1 MLTNRIAAFAP
12 PPALSNNTPM
22 NVRKNVQPTDPRVLR
37 SKRALGDAL
46 VELLHERSFDE
57 ITVQDILDRAGV
69 GRATFYAHYRNK
81 QDVLHSGVEHLF
93 VFLDGVLDRPSSA
106 GPRLVPVTE
115 FLEHIRE
122 ADVFIASIRASGRFE
137 ELSDLIVAFV
147 ADMISR
153 RIAPSERVIATMSP
167 ALLSRMLAAAFMEM
181 FRWWMEQPARETP
194 ERMDAIFQA
203 LATTI
208 LHRARYVVAPA
219 VGRP

>member
-1 MLTNRIAAFAP
+1 MLTNRIPAFAP

-22 NVRKNVQPTDPRVLR
+22 NVRKKVQPTDPRVLR
-37 SKRALGDAL
+37 STRALGDAL
-46 VELLHERSFDE
+46 VDLLHERSFDD

-93 VFLDGVLDRPSSA
+93 VFLDEVLDRPSSA
-106 GPRLVPVTE
+106 GTRLVPVTE

-147 ADMISR
+147 ADMINR
-153 RIAPSERVIATMSP
+153 RIAPSDRVIAAMSP

-181 FRWWMEQPARETP
+181 FRWWIEQPARETP
-194 ERMDAIFQA
+194 ERMDAIFHA

-208 LHRARYVVAPA
+208 LHRSRYIIAPA